1 MPDGHV
7 SKLLWM
13 GAMGLCWKVEGWQQR
28 KERILVGSHGVWNGQ
43 ISASEVNKF
52 RFMFGI

>member
-43 ISASEVNKF
+43 ISAFEVNKF
-52 RFMFGI
+52 RFMFGV